1 MNSDEKMEKRK
12 KAVQTFMYDGLTD
25 KQCQA
30 VELLQTGD
38 YTKIQIADMVGV
50 HRNTITEWCKMDRFR
65 AALKECADEKIQQT
79 LNKLKSRSA
88 MATDILWKLANSE
101 DKRVAM
107 EATKY
112 ILDRNLGK
120 TTSKIIV
127 DDTQKETK
135 DIDIAAEIEAMKNGE
150 NPLDIDF

>member
-127 DDTQKETK
+127 DDTGKDEKE
-135 DIDIAAEIEAMKNGE
+135 IDIAAEIEAMENGD
-150 NPLDIDF
+150 NPFDVDF

>member
-1 MNSDEKMEKRK
+1 MSSDEKMEKRK

-127 DDTQKETK
+127 DDTQNETK